1 LPFFVKNC
9 SMGRRMK
16 TSLDIGTARLLS
28 TGQLL
33 PDARWHMK
41 AHSHS
46 FHELIVVLGGGMTV
60 EHAGRRTVAVTG
72 DVMLYPAGLVH
83 AERSDPK
90 HPVESRFMVFR
101 CDGLAGG
108 PLVRV
113 TDERGR
119 IRQMVRWLHDDGHAT
134 SALIQV
140 ERQAMFQAVLAE
152 FFHEAGPGDP
162 PLVANTRRY
171 VREHLGDSLVLDDLA
186 RAAGLS
192 KSYFVRTYGAATGRT
207 PMQDVRAL
215 RAGFARE
222 LILGTNLPLKEIAPR
237 AGLGNEYSMSRLFRQ
252 LFHMPP
258 GQYRRFHG
266 RRQRSEQ

>member
-1 LPFFVKNC
+1 
-9 SMGRRMK
+9 MK
-16 TSLDIGTARLLS
+16 TSPDIGTARLIS

-46 FHELIVVLGGGMTV
+46 FHELIVVLAGGMTV
-60 EHAGRRTVAVTG
+60 EHEGTKTDAVTG
-72 DVMLYPAGLVH
+72 DVLLYPAGLIH
-83 AERSDPK
+83 AERSDPE
-90 HPVESRFMVFR
+90 HPVESRFVTFV
-101 CDGLAGG
+101 CDGLRGT
-108 PLVRV
+108 PLARV

-119 IRQMVRWLHDDGHAT
+119 IRQMARWLYEDGHAT
-134 SALIQV
+134 ASLIQV
-140 ERQAMFQAVLAE
+140 ERQAMFQTVLAE

-162 PLVANTRRY
+162 PLVASTRRY
-171 VREHLGDSLVLDDLA
+171 IREHLAGPLVLADLA

-192 KSYFVRTYGAATGRT
+192 RFHFVRAYRAATGRT

-252 LFHMPP
+252 LFRMPP

-266 RRQRSEQ
+266 RRLPK

>member
-1 LPFFVKNC
+1 
-9 SMGRRMK
+9 MK
-16 TSLDIGTARLLS
+16 TQPDLGTARLLS

-33 PDARWHMK
+33 PDPHWNMK

-46 FHELIVVLGGGMTV
+46 FHELIVVLGGGIVV
-60 EHAGRRTVAVTG
+60 EHEGRRTDSVTG
-72 DVMLYPAGLVH
+72 DVLLYPAGLVH

-90 HPVESRFMVFR
+90 HPVESRFMVFH
-101 CDGLAGG
+101 CEGLQGG
-108 PLVRV
+108 PLLRV

-119 IRQMVRWLHDDGHAT
+119 IRQMARWLHDDGQAT
-134 SALIQV
+134 SPLIQA
-140 ERQAMFQAVLAE
+140 ERQAMFQATLAE
-152 FFHEAGPGDP
+152 FFHEASPGDP

-171 VREHLGDSLVLDDLA
+171 IREHLAGPLTLADLA
-186 RAAGLS
+186 RAAALS
-192 KSYFVRTYGAATGRT
+192 RFHFVRAYRVATGRT

-266 RRQRSEQ
+266 RRLPK